1 MGSRTRR
8 HAAILRLVQEH
19 TVRSQNQLRDL
30 LAREDIHVGQGTL
43 SRDIRELGLV
53 KRPGPGGDAA
63 YDVPAD
69 HADPTPALQRLM
81 PALFLSAEGVDH
93 LLVLR
98 TLTGGAQP
106 LAVALDRE
114 DWPEILGTIAG
125 DDTILLILREPGD
138 LDSVRTRIEE
148 LAGEA

>member
-1 MGSRTRR
+1 MADRTRR

-30 LAREDIHVGQGTL
+30 LGELGLEVGQATL
-43 SRDIRELGLV
+43 SRDIRELGLF
-53 KRPGPGGDAA
+53 KRPGPDGDAA
-63 YDVPAD
+63 YTVPAG
-69 HADPTPALQRLM
+69 ATDPTPALQRLA
-81 PALFLSAEGVDH
+81 PALFLAAEGVDH
-93 LLVLR
+93 FLVIR

-125 DDTILLILREPGD
+125 DDTILVILREPGA
-138 LDSVRTRIEE
+138 LDEVRKRIEE
-148 LAGEA
+148 LADG